1 MEKFK
6 PVNLVNYNN
15 ELSVHIYVNYLRGYI
30 ASLKEDK
37 DILFASNILIFYFN
51 AMNFRDDFASY
62 ISYEDLEEY
71 EFYKTYDDGHTILTL
86 LLKWLNHTKGE
97 KSDDLVALINEFSYV
112 IGYSFTKEDVQ
123 EYLISLMNYIA
134 KVNQIECDFKDYV
147 FDDEL
152 TLQRKI
158 EYFSPSYK
166 I

>member
-15 ELSVHIYVNYLRGYI
+15 ELSVHIYVNYLREYI
-30 ASLKEDK
+30 ASLKEDI

-62 ISYEDLEEY
+62 ISYENLEEY

-86 LLKWLNHTKGE
+86 LLKWLNYTKGE
-97 KSDDLVALINEFSYV
+97 KGEELVELINEFSYI

-147 FDDEL
+147 FDDDL
-152 TLQRKI
+152 VLKRKI